1 MQSSSGG
8 QLDDHQTGEEAL
20 KDNSVINSE
29 GGTSPRPMQGAV
41 GQYESP
47 LGVRLE
53 VMLEAASEGRTPL
66 LVRLEARSEGRT
78 LLFLQ
83 VKNTQY

>member
-1 MQSSSGG
+1 M
-8 QLDDHQTGEEAL
+8 DDDQTGEEAL
-20 KDNSVINSE
+20 KDNSEINSE
-29 GGTSPRPMQGAV
+29 GGTSPRLMQGAV

-53 VMLEAASEGRTPL
+53 VMLEA
-66 LVRLEARSEGRT
+66 RSEGRT

-83 VKNTQY
+83 VKNSQY